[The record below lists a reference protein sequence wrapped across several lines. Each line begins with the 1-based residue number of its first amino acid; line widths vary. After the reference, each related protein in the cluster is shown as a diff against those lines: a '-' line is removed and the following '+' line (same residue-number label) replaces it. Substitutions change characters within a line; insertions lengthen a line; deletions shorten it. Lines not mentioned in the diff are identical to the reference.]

1 MASSD
6 SEGKKAF
13 KLDFSNRVIEHLGVK
28 LYQNKPTNVISE
40 YVSNSWD
47 AGAAAVEIDL
57 KSGSPNGRPNIVIT
71 DNGRGMTR
79 DELTDNFLVIG
90 LNPRTK
96 PKEKTT
102 GGRLPMGR
110 KGIGK
115 LAGFGIAKTIDILTA
130 PNPNLRNNV
139 SAKDRLFYWLR
150 FSLDSIDQ
158 VTNAI
163 GAGGYTPTVVADGI
177 DLHTFS
183 KLVEKDE
190 ASGSYTHFIKSA
202 ELGGG
207 GLVVRLS
214 DTTLK
219 KHINPDELLKSL
231 GRRFTV
237 TMLRSDFVV
246 KVNSKLITPGDALP
260 PLQDFG
266 FGDWNNPIEEK
277 AVFGGEERSVRY
289 WVRFV
294 SLKGEEWPIENAGV
308 GVYAH
313 GKIAQDRPFFF
324 GIKGKEI
331 FSRYLY
337 GVVESD
343 WLDELPEDVISTD
356 RRSVNW
362 EIDATADFHK
372 WGEAKL
378 SSWVEGFRKWR
389 LEQPKKLIV
398 DRIRRV
404 TPAQGLSGK
413 EEDALAELLSEIL
426 PNFGNDEEAK
436 DRATERFTDAWAHTP
451 TRELTKSL
459 WKKVFEPSDVGRDVF
474 PAVIEQLRQSL
485 VPESMGLAVTMA
497 QRIAAITAMRRLI
510 ESDNTET
517 SLQRLIES
525 FPWLLGPSW
534 ERLTANQ
541 TIKTLVT
548 SKHKPDTASGQWA
561 LTPEDGALKPDFV
574 FLSDTGAEKE
584 IVVFELKG
592 PECGKTLQ
600 PIEYQ
605 QLSDY
610 LRIIRGVYPDRN
622 TAVRGLLVGH
632 DTGGFEEH
640 DKRIEIRTWSE
651 VLLEARRLHVSYL
664 VALLR
669 ASEPNANDMRLKQ
682 IADFG
687 GKETLELI
695 SRLGNISEYLPW
707 IAQMFPKSTP

>member
-1 MASSD
+1 MSAD
-6 SEGKKAF
+6 EPEAKKVF
-13 KLDFSNRVIEHLGVK
+13 KLEFSNRVIEHLGVK

-40 YVSNSWD
+40 FLSNCWD
-47 AGAAAVEIDL
+47 ADAQKVNIDL
-57 KSGSPNGRPNIVIT
+57 KASSANGHPNIVIT
-71 DNGRGMTR
+71 DDGRGMTR
-79 DELTDNFLVIG
+79 DELTDNFLIIG
-90 LNPRTK
+90 LNRRTQ
-96 PKEKTT
+96 PKEKTP

-115 LAGFGIAKTIDILTA
+115 LAGFGIAKTIDILST
-130 PNPNLRNNV
+130 PNRQLRKGL
-139 SAKDRLFYWLR
+139 SAKEQLFYWIR
-150 FSLDSIDQ
+150 FSLEGIDRVNISGIYEPRVLADGMVLKDFKQ
-158 VTNAI
+158 LIGRDESCSSYDQFITNAES
-163 GAGGYTPTVVADGI
+163 GKGGVT
-177 DLHTFS
+177 
-183 KLVEKDE
+183 
-190 ASGSYTHFIKSA
+190 
-202 ELGGG
+202 
-207 GLVVRLS
+207 VRLS

-219 KHINPDELLKSL
+219 RQINPDELLKSL

-237 TMLRSDFVV
+237 AMLKPDFVV
-246 KVNSKLITPGDALP
+246 EINAKRITPEYALP

-266 FGDWNNPIEEK
+266 FGDCNNPMEEK
-277 AVFGGEERSVRY
+277 VTFGGEEQTVRY

-294 SLKGEEWPIENAGV
+294 SLKDEEWPIENSGV

-324 GIKGKEI
+324 GVKGKEI

-337 GVVESD
+337 GVIEAD

-356 RRSVNW
+356 RRSINW
-362 EIDATADFHK
+362 EIDATADFHT

-378 SSWVEGFRKWR
+378 SNWVEKFRKWR

-398 DRIRRV
+398 ERIRKV

-413 EEDALAELLSEIL
+413 EEDALAELLSEVL

-436 DRATERFTDAWAHTP
+436 DRTTERFTDAWAHTP
-451 TRELTKSL
+451 TRELTKAL
-459 WKKVFEPSDVGRDVF
+459 WKKVFETSDVGHNIF
-474 PAVIEQLRQSL
+474 PAVIEQLRQSM

-541 TIKTLVT
+541 TIKKLVT
-548 SKHKPDTASGQWA
+548 DKHRPDTASGQWK
-561 LTPEDGALKPDFV
+561 LSPENGALKPDFV

-584 IVVFELKG
+584 IIVFELKG

-600 PIEYQ
+600 PVEYQ

-610 LRIIRGVYPDRN
+610 LNIIRGAYPDR
-622 TAVRGLLVGH
+622 TTIVHGILVGH
-632 DTGGFEEH
+632 DKGGFEDP

-669 ASEPNANDMRLKQ
+669 TSEPNANDLRLKQ

-695 SRLGNISEYLPW
+695 GRLANIGEYLPL
-707 IAQMFPKSTP
+707 IAEMFPKKTP